1 MKNKLMKNILIL
13 SVITFSF
20 NAMAEQ
26 PKEKIELNNTYE
38 QKGKSISV
46 QGVANKILE
55 VAGKTKYLV
64 INRNNIEYAYT
75 IRKLGSGD
83 MKYHGNQN
91 DIDGLVFLEV
101 IGYKEGRELNNQLT
115 TYRPSKFKDA
125 IYLEKFDRN
134 ENRPYQFNLSI
145 DSKGN
150 IFMINDLNDVTYLE
164 QKDTLK
170 KPKTLLEEGRK
181 FVF

>member
-1 MKNKLMKNILIL
+1 MKNKLIKKILIL
-13 SVITFSF
+13 STIAFSF

-26 PKEKIELNNTYE
+26 PKEKIELNSSYE
-38 QKGKSISV
+38 LKGKSISV
-46 QGVANKILE
+46 QGIGNKILE
-55 VAGKTKYLV
+55 ESAKSKYLV
-64 INRNNIEYAYT
+64 INRNNIEYAYS

-83 MKYHGNQN
+83 MKYYGKES

-101 IGYKEGRELNNQLT
+101 IGYKDGKQLNNQLT
-115 TYRPSKFKDA
+115 TYRPSKYKNA

-150 IFMINDLNDVTYLE
+150 IFIINDENDVTYLK
-164 QKDTLK
+164 QSNTLK
-170 KPKTLLEEGRK
+170 KPTSILEKGKK